1 MSDKNEAAPG
11 DGFWVK
17 FWGVRG
23 SIPCADASMAR
34 YGGNTPCLEVRCGA
48 RTLVFDL
55 GSGAPYLGRDLL
67 RREVADIDVFFTHA
81 HLDHVIGLPF
91 FSPFYRSHFSAR
103 LWAGPLRGST
113 STEDM
118 VGQLMREPFLP
129 ITPEIFSARIDY
141 RDLEPGDTV
150 TPQPGITISTIA
162 LNHPGGCLGYRID
175 YAGKS
180 ICYITDTEH
189 VIGEPDRSI
198 LGVIQNADI
207 VIYDA
212 TFTDEEFMPCAVTA
226 IRHGAKARPCATPP
240 GPAPSSCSTT
250 TASMT
255 TTPWTRSPRSG
266 RGPSQFGRGARR
278 HGAAALTRLLS
289 RQMPFR

>member
-212 TFTDEEFMPCAVTA
+212 TFTDEEFMPCRGYGHSTWREGAALCDAAGAGTFVVFHHHSEHDDDAMDA
-226 IRHGAKARPCATPP
+226 IAADLGAARPN
-240 GPAPSSCSTT
+240 SVV
-250 TASMT
+250 
-255 TTPWTRSPRSG
+255 
-266 RGPSQFGRGARR
+266 ARE
-278 HGAAALTRLLS
+278 GMVL
-289 RQMPFR
+289 QP